1 MEDCCYQ
8 NRPSQTST
16 SSTSSTSPPSSSREY
31 FYFYYYC
38 HSSSLPLPLSF
49 LFFINHQPVNP
60 SSLSSSTSLPP
71 YRFSLP
77 NNKQQSLQLVL
88 RDTDQTVQISPTSFD
103 GDTIESKSLHNFTT
117 SVTTITYDCSFSN
130 DTHVTTFFFIHFND
144 TVLYSLLCYL
154 LSYILTMDVKPIR
167 KTSRIR
173 DENDPATLAAAIG
186 RRKMMS
192 SAAGTK
198 AVSQRSEQP
207 AKRVALAD
215 STRYETAVAQKV
227 VDQAAKGSLGKSAV
241 RGKPLAVKHS
251 VASVATGTKAHQRPP
266 QRQTSKKSMVHRD
279 QENKAPNQVAAK
291 AAQPRVGSGN
301 VSASQAAHKRP
312 FVYRDEPQPAVALE
326 AKLATVSEKPS
337 SDASSGAPG
346 VKASATEEYEHG
358 GVHLVDEEP
367 PARALPNAVEGVK
380 DNDEIAPGS
389 NLNVTES
396 PTVGTFG
403 DQCQQPADDANE
415 RRLVQGGALFP
426 EWNDAARREVSR
438 AHDICS
444 HPSFKDTVL
453 DDGDPSYVADYADEI
468 LAYLMELDLNYLAH
482 PHYMANQTELRWDM
496 RSTLIDWLIEVHER
510 FQMVSEVL
518 FNAVNIIDRFLSK
531 KIIPVHQ
538 LQLVGITALLI
549 AAKLEEIYPPSMD
562 SFVFMVDD
570 AYSADE
576 IRACEA
582 YMLKTLQWEINSPGP
597 MNFLRYISTAD
608 EYQWDIRALAK
619 YFLEASLM
627 DKRFVGTP
635 ISYTAAASYY
645 LAMIMLNEGDWNVK
659 HIHYS
664 GYTAEQLKP
673 AIEVLI
679 EMMGLP
685 QIHHPATFNKYSD
698 KKFKRVASFVEKWM
712 CAQFNNIGPFSP
724 SAYDP
729 AHCVSTK
736 NGPSQRDCVI

>member
-1 MEDCCYQ
+1 
-8 NRPSQTST
+8 
-16 SSTSSTSPPSSSREY
+16 
-31 FYFYYYC
+31 
-38 HSSSLPLPLSF
+38 
-49 LFFINHQPVNP
+49 
-60 SSLSSSTSLPP
+60 
-71 YRFSLP
+71 
-77 NNKQQSLQLVL
+77 
-88 RDTDQTVQISPTSFD
+88 
-103 GDTIESKSLHNFTT
+103 
-117 SVTTITYDCSFSN
+117 
-130 DTHVTTFFFIHFND
+130 
-144 TVLYSLLCYL
+144 
-154 LSYILTMDVKPIR
+154 MDAKPIR

-186 RRKMMS
+186 RRKVTTS
-192 SAAGTK
+192 NAGTK
-198 AVSQRSEQP
+198 AVSGVNQRSEQT

-215 STRYETAVAQKV
+215 ATRYETTVAQKV
-227 VDQAAKGSLGKSAV
+227 VDQGPKGSLCKPAV
-241 RGKPLAVKHS
+241 RGKPLAVKNS
-251 VASVATGTKAHQRPP
+251 TASVATGAKSHQQQP
-266 QRQTSKKSMVHRD
+266 QRQASKKSMVHRD
-279 QENKAPNQVAAK
+279 QENRIPNQVATK
-291 AAQPRVGSGN
+291 ATQPRAGTGN
-301 VSASQAAHKRP
+301 AQLSQGAQKRP
-312 FVYRDEPQPAVALE
+312 FVYRDEPQPAAISE
-326 AKLATVSEKPS
+326 ANLPTVSEKPS
-337 SDASSGAPG
+337 SDLSAKALVSKTSTTVEYESEG
-346 VKASATEEYEHG
+346 VKII
-358 GVHLVDEEP
+358 DEEP
-367 PARALPNAVEGVK
+367 LALPPAVLQEQNAAEGIK
-380 DNDEIAPGS
+380 DGYETAPAS
-389 NLNVTES
+389 DISLTEVT
-396 PTVGTFG
+396 TVGEQLSV
-403 DQCQQPADDANE
+403 DPNE
-415 RRLVQGGALFP
+415 KRLVQGGALFP
-426 EWNDAARREVSR
+426 EWNDATRREVSR

-468 LAYLMELDLNYLAH
+468 LAYLMDLDLNYLAH

-531 KIIPVHQ
+531 KTIPVHQ

-627 DKRFVGTP
+627 DNRFVGTP

-645 LAMIMLNEGDWNVK
+645 LAMIMLNEGDWDVK

-724 SAYDP
+724 NAYDP
-729 AHCVSTK
+729 NLYEK
-736 NGPSQRDCVI
+736 NGSSVPSKNGSSQRDCAI